1 MLTNKNEG
9 DIIPFADALLEG
21 AEHWTLTTEQQ
32 DNLEISKR
40 FHHPLKGM
48 SHENGKLNGSIKML
62 RPKKDSKN
70 GLKNLLLVS
79 QQVVLPRAN

>member
-48 SHENGKLNGSIKML
+48 SHENGKLNGS
-62 RPKKDSKN
+62 RDATTQEDSKN
-70 GLKNLLLVS
+70 G
-79 QQVVLPRAN
+79 QEEAYD